1 MKNYNIWNRQDNING
16 VEPNHFL
23 NQEPFK
29 SCDCDIILIY
39 ADNGKVSNVECKD
52 ILANVYGLDVSL
64 DIDSFMAAYFN
75 KLEELEAEAEEEST
89 TE

>member
-1 MKNYNIWNRQDNING
+1 MKNYSLWNRQDNING

-29 SCDCDIILIY
+29 NYGGDIILIY

-52 ILANVYGLDVSL
+52 ILASVYGLDVSL
-64 DIDSFMAAYFN
+64 DIDSFMAAYFK